1 MSRNGQSLINRGLGV
16 IEWLGNKL
24 PDPLFLFMG
33 ATVLVV
39 VLSAVGSGLGW
50 SVQPVRPV
58 AASVEASD
66 GGRPR
71 VELVPHGEAIR
82 ARSLV
87 TSDGAYWLTANM
99 VRNFINFAPL
109 GVVLVSM
116 FGIGLA
122 EKVGLFGAAMRQL
135 AGVTPSVLLT
145 PTVIMLGIC
154 SNIASDAGYIVLP
167 ALAGGL
173 YAAAGRPALA
183 GIAAAFAG
191 VAGGFSANLLIAS
204 TDTLIAPLTEQGAR
218 VLDATYSVLPT
229 CNWYF
234 LAASIL
240 VLVPVGWLV
249 TAKITEP
256 RLAASPDGGGRG
268 GELTPLTRE
277 ERRGLK
283 WAFIGAL
290 AAVALVVGLIFV
302 PGAPLHGTM
311 PAAAPTYGPIPISG
325 PVSGPVSAAA
335 LPPRWSQGV
344 VPLIFVGFL
353 LPGLA
358 YGVASGTIRKLK
370 DVSDALV
377 HAMRTMAPVIAV
389 AFFAAQ
395 FIECLKFTRLDT
407 MIAQSGGKLL
417 AGADL
422 PVPIM
427 LASVILL
434 VMVVNLLVASM
445 SAKWTALSL
454 ILVPMMMMTGVSPE
468 LTQAAYRVGDSVTNI
483 VTPLNTYI
491 ILILAAGQ
499 KYRPQL
505 GIGNIVAMML
515 PYSVAFWIAWTLF
528 ILAYVYLGVPLGPNA
543 PLWYAPPAA
552 P

>member
-1 MSRNGQSLINRGLGV
+1 MSSNGQSLISRGLGV

-24 PDPLFLFMG
+24 PDPLFLFLG

-58 AASVEASD
+58 ASSADVSGA
-66 GGRPR
+66 GKPR
-71 VELVPHGEAIR
+71 VELVPYGEPIR

-87 TSDGAYWLTANM
+87 TTDGAYWLTANM

-122 EKVGLFGAAMRQL
+122 EKVGLFGAAMKQL
-135 AGVTPSVLLT
+135 AGITPSLLLT

-183 GIAAAFAG
+183 GIATAFAG

-218 VLDATYSVLPT
+218 VLDPAYSVLPT

-283 WAFIGAL
+283 WALVGAGV
-290 AAVALVVGLIFV
+290 AVALVVGLIFI

-311 PAAAPTYGPIPISG
+311 PAAAPAYGPIP
-325 PVSGPVSAAA
+325 VSGPASAGA

-358 YGVASGTIRKLK
+358 YGVASGAIRSTK

-377 HAMRTMAPVIAV
+377 HSMRTMAPVIAV

-395 FIECLKFTRLDT
+395 FIECLKYTRLDT

-422 PVPIM
+422 PVPVM
-427 LASVILL
+427 LAAVILL

-499 KYRPQL
+499 KYRPTL

-515 PYSVAFWIAWTLF
+515 PYSIAFWIAWTLF
-528 ILAYVYLGVPLGPNA
+528 LLAYVYLGLPLGPNA
-543 PLWYAPPAA
+543 PMWYAA
-552 P
+552 PSAP

>member
-1 MSRNGQSLINRGLGV
+1 MSSKGLSLISRGLGV

-39 VLSAVGSGLGW
+39 VLSAVGTGLGW

-58 AASVEASD
+58 AAEVSV

-71 VELVPHGEAIR
+71 VELVAHGEPIR
-82 ARSLV
+82 SRNLM

-122 EKVGLFGAAMRQL
+122 EKVGLFGAGMRL
-135 AGVTPSVLLT
+135 VAGITPSVLLT

-183 GIAAAFAG
+183 GIATAFAG

-218 VLDATYSVLPT
+218 VLDPAYSVLPT

-256 RLAASPDGGGRG
+256 RLAASADGGGRG

-277 ERRGLK
+277 ERRGLR
-283 WAFIGAL
+283 WALVGGAC
-290 AAVALVVGLIFV
+290 AVALVVGLIFV

-311 PAAAPTYGPIPISG
+311 PAAAPAYGPIP
-325 PVSGPVSAAA
+325 VSGAGAVSGAA

-377 HAMRTMAPVIAV
+377 HSMRTMAPVIAV

-407 MIAQSGGKLL
+407 MLAQSGGKLL

-528 ILAYVYLGVPLGPNA
+528 LLAYVYLGLPLGPNGPMWYTA
-543 PLWYAPPAA
+543 PASP
-552 P
+552 

>member
-1 MSRNGQSLINRGLGV
+1 MPRNGQSLINRGLGV

-39 VLSAVGSGLGW
+39 VLSAVGTGLGW
-50 SVQPVRPV
+50 NVQPVRRWRRPLRSPGV
-58 AASVEASD
+58 
-66 GGRPR
+66 GRPR
-71 VELVPHGEAIR
+71 VELVPYGEPIR
-82 ARSLV
+82 ARSLM

-122 EKVGLFGAAMRQL
+122 EKVGLFGAGMRQL
-135 AGVTPSVLLT
+135 AGITPSVLLT
-145 PTVIMLGIC
+145 PTVILLGIC

-234 LAASIL
+234 LAASVL

-256 RLAASPDGGGRG
+256 RLVASADGGGRG

-283 WAFIGAL
+283 WALVGAA
-290 AAVALVVGLIFV
+290 AAVALGRRSDLR
-302 PGAPLHGTM
+302 PRG
-311 PAAAPTYGPIPISG
+311 PAARGDARGGPHLRPDPGVRADARHCAAPEVVAGRCAADLCRVFAAGP
-325 PVSGPVSAAA
+325 
-335 LPPRWSQGV
+335 GV
-344 VPLIFVGFL
+344 WHGVRHDPKAEGCKRRADPLDAHDGAGDRGGVLRRSVHRVPEVHEAGHHDR
-353 LPGLA
+353 PERGKGAGGGGLA
-358 YGVASGTIRKLK
+358 
-370 DVSDALV
+370 
-377 HAMRTMAPVIAV
+377 
-389 AFFAAQ
+389 
-395 FIECLKFTRLDT
+395 
-407 MIAQSGGKLL
+407 
-417 AGADL
+417 
-422 PVPIM
+422 
-427 LASVILL
+427 
-434 VMVVNLLVASM
+434 
-445 SAKWTALSL
+445 
-454 ILVPMMMMTGVSPE
+454 
-468 LTQAAYRVGDSVTNI
+468 
-483 VTPLNTYI
+483 
-491 ILILAAGQ
+491 
-499 KYRPQL
+499 RP
-505 GIGNIVAMML
+505 
-515 PYSVAFWIAWTLF
+515 PSCSHR
-528 ILAYVYLGVPLGPNA
+528 
-543 PLWYAPPAA
+543 
-552 P
+552 